1 MPRCLGV
8 GAFGSRPKAAPTVG
22 QAGAGLDPARMRPRL
37 KSTLLWALLAVV
49 FGLCTWHVARVSFRK
64 GATVDHRRVVRVG
77 HFMLHSGIRDA
88 LQAVIDEYERRHPE
102 VHIVQVPVPD
112 RAYPQFLRTQ
122 LVAGTAPDILQIGA
136 HFTGMD
142 ELRARY
148 FEPISAIVEE
158 PNPYNAGTPLA
169 GRRWRDTF
177 LDGLENGEAYSAA
190 LRHYY
195 GIPLAVGGV
204 RILYNAPLLRRITG
218 STALPQT
225 YAQLIELCRRIE
237 SFAQTQA
244 QPVVPFAGSR
254 LSALFLMSPLFSI
267 VNQRLYY
274 DLATDHTL
282 RLTDWDYGLAYL
294 QGRWNFDRPSI
305 RLGYALARELARYQ
319 KPGFYQLN
327 TSDATL
333 QFLQGQSVMLVSHVL
348 DVTNLKAQTDFEIAA
363 APIPALTPDDPVY
376 GEGVLG
382 PVTEIDTKA
391 AANLGLVRGA
401 PQREAAVDFL
411 RFLGSKPGM
420 EIFSARSNWLP
431 SVEGVAVPAWME
443 PLRPQQAG
451 YAGRFFA
458 EIAGKGDAR
467 FVVGNQYHLL
477 FGQGG
482 GVDALLGVIRESYGP
497 AMRTDLMKDL
507 RESNH
512 NLRRQEPALLGAY
525 LAAEAAPPAAGRAEA
540 GGFWRDVSSQNGY
553 EARMLRTRLIL
564 SQTNNSP

>member
-1 MPRCLGV
+1 MNR
-8 GAFGSRPKAAPTVG
+8 
-22 QAGAGLDPARMRPRL
+22 RL
-37 KSTLLWALLAVV
+37 KSGLLWALLAVV
-49 FGLCTWHVARVSFRK
+49 FGLCTWHVAGVSIRK
-64 GATVDHRRVVRVG
+64 DATADHRRVVRVG

-88 LQAVIDEYERRHPE
+88 LQAVIDEYERRYPE

-177 LDGLENGEAYSAA
+177 LDGLENSEAYSAV

-204 RILYNAPLLRRITG
+204 RILYNAPLLRKITG
-218 STALPQT
+218 RTDLPRT
-225 YAQLIELCRRIE
+225 YAQLVALCGQIEE
-237 SFAQTQA
+237 FARQQEH
-244 QPVVPFAGSR
+244 PVVPFAGSR

-282 RLTDWDYGLAYL
+282 KLAEWDYGLTYL
-294 QGRWNFDRPSI
+294 QGLWNFDRPSI
-305 RLGYALARELARYQ
+305 RLGYALAREMARHQ

-363 APIPALTPDDPVY
+363 APIPALTRDDPVY

-411 RFLGSKPGM
+411 RFLGSQPGM
-420 EIFSARSNWLP
+420 QIFSARSNWLP

-443 PLRPQQAG
+443 PLRPQQSG

-458 EIAGKGDAR
+458 EFAGKGDAR

-482 GVDALLGVIRESYGP
+482 GVDALLDVIKQSYGP
-497 AMRTDLMKDL
+497 AIRADLQKDI
-507 RESNH
+507 RESNL
-512 NLRRQEPALLGAY
+512 NLRRQELAVLGAF
-525 LAAEAAPPAAGRAEA
+525 LTTDSSRLAAGRAEA
-540 GGFWRDVSSQNGY
+540 DGFWRDVSSQNGY
-553 EARMLRTRLIL
+553 EARMLRTQRIL